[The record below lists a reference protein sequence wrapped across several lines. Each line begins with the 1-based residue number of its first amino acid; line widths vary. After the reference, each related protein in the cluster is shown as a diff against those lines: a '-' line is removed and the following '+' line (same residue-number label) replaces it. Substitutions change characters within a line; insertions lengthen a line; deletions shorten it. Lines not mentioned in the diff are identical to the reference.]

1 MQTCVTEFEPDPDTD
16 LFQIGRSADA
26 CINFVVIDTEVDKNG
41 AEQYKANSTVS
52 RYACRILCERNPP
65 YTARIYAAAFDT
77 TKKIKIS
84 TIAPTWSSGA
94 TNESDGLTTNGVML
108 MHPSGYFEQ
117 GVSPGEWRE
126 VTVMGNIRKV
136 RAKRS
141 AKTPGSPIP
150 EANNILTD
158 GCLVDLCGVTLMWR
172 SAMGLEQTPTQK
184 LLSDFRKELNDGFMH
199 CPVGLQTLYIPK
211 GDSPQIQRSSS
222 QYASVRFPW
231 VYLTCGH
238 VHGPHEWKADQKET
252 NEHRTCPVCRKVGP
266 FVRLSIGEERGY
278 CLDTKPP
285 THAFV
290 PCGHMCS
297 ESTARCVYNVC

>member
-1 MQTCVTEFEPDPDTD
+1 
-16 LFQIGRSADA
+16 
-26 CINFVVIDTEVDKNG
+26 
-41 AEQYKANSTVS
+41 
-52 RYACRILCERNPP
+52 
-65 YTARIYAAAFDT
+65 
-77 TKKIKIS
+77 
-84 TIAPTWSSGA
+84 
-94 TNESDGLTTNGVML
+94 
-108 MHPSGYFEQ
+108 
-117 GVSPGEWRE
+117 
-126 VTVMGNIRKV
+126 
-136 RAKRS
+136 
-141 AKTPGSPIP
+141 
-150 EANNILTD
+150 
-158 GCLVDLCGVTLMWR
+158 LMWR

-297 ESTARCVYNVC
+297 ESTARYWSSVSLPHSLDVWGPVCPFCKAPVSNGDGKEPYIKLIFS